1 MCVRA
6 GVPAL
11 RQQRAT
17 VHRALAVEAEV
28 LTGVTAG
35 LDLAI
40 RTALH
45 THTGK
50 QIWKKRFKD

>member
-35 LDLAI
+35 LDLAV
-40 RTALH
+40 RTALQ
-45 THTGK
+45 TQENKYG
-50 QIWKKRFKD
+50 KKRFED